1 MVKSTIN
8 AEIIA
13 NKPLQTTKPTGKS
26 KYFRM
31 SLSLKAPI
39 KHIIPGQFVNLRLAS
54 SYKLMLRRPFTIF
67 DAIKKCGQYRTIE
80 IIYQVV
86 GKGTRLMSSM
96 KRGEQINI
104 LGPLGNGFT
113 INKSPHQS
121 IGVRDKKA
129 DVSILVAGGIGIA
142 GLYLLL
148 KELVSRKRAKVYLF
162 IGAKTKSDLC
172 LLPDLRRL
180 TTHGASNTG
189 VVPLGTNNII
199 VSTEDGSSGAKGFI
213 TTELENFLNNYILH
227 TPYSILTIYSCGPLG
242 MSEAIRKFSVSN
254 NIPAQIS
261 LEERMGCGIGLCRVC
276 VCRTIS
282 KKPSDAVPKLRS
294 GEGQSDSKGWGY
306 STVCKDGP
314 VFDANQLYAESD

>member
-13 NKPLQTTKPTGKS
+13 NKPLQTIKPTGKS

-39 KHIIPGQFVNLRLAS
+39 KHIIPGQFINLRLVS
-54 SYKLMLRRPFTIF
+54 SYKLLLRRPFTIF
-67 DAIKKCGQYRTIE
+67 NAIKKNGQYRIIE

-96 KRGEQINI
+96 KRGEQINV

-113 INKSPHQS
+113 INK
-121 IGVRDKKA
+121 KA
-129 DVSILVAGGIGIA
+129 DVSFLVAGGIGIA
-142 GLYLLL
+142 GLYLLF
-148 KELVSRKRAKVYLF
+148 KELVSRKRARVYLF

-180 TTHGASNTG
+180 
-189 VVPLGTNNII
+189 TNNII

-227 TPYSILTIYSCGPLG
+227 TTYSILTIYSCGPLG
-242 MSEAIRKFSVSN
+242 MSEAIRKFSVSK

-314 VFDANQLYAESD
+314 VFDASQLFPIQNH